1 MRKMLNRL
9 AMIGLLAVLSAC
21 NSTDALTPQVDVGGG
36 VIPSSAVTERDIE
49 AVSAD
54 TSPVG
59 TAQQTALMGQTES
72 RAEIATTTALTSPSG
87 GEDTAGSLQAQ
98 ADALSRNQQ
107 SAAATVESTTQ
118 RQAAAT
124 QTTAEATRETAALP
138 TASGES
144 LRFLPI
150 IGAPVKAVTPLS
162 KRLGAEA
169 RASGLT
175 IKSSSDASSRHIL
188 KGYFSAVADN
198 GKTTVIYVWDVL
210 DNSGA
215 RLHRIQGQDS
225 VSTTAADPWTVVP
238 ARTMEGIAQRTI
250 GEYLAWSRQN
260 RG

>member
-72 RAEIATTTALTSPSG
+72 RAEIATTTALSSPSG

-107 SAAATVESTTQ
+107 SAAATVERFTKFFGDV
-118 RQAAAT
+118 
-124 QTTAEATRETAALP
+124 
-138 TASGES
+138 SGERTFFENG
-144 LRFLPI
+144 LDDDAMEHLEK
-150 IGAPVKAVTPLS
+150 IGVLKPVPASPKPHVKSAGS
-162 KRLGAEA
+162 KR
-169 RASGLT
+169 R
-175 IKSSSDASSRHIL
+175 
-188 KGYFSAVADN
+188 
-198 GKTTVIYVWDVL
+198 
-210 DNSGA
+210 
-215 RLHRIQGQDS
+215 
-225 VSTTAADPWTVVP
+225 
-238 ARTMEGIAQRTI
+238 
-250 GEYLAWSRQN
+250 
-260 RG
+260 

>member
-98 ADALSRNQQ
+98 ADALARNQQ
-107 SAAATVESTTQ
+107 SAAATVENTTQ

-175 IKSSSDASSRHIL
+175 IKSSSDTSSRHIL

-225 VSTTAADPWTVVP
+225 VSATAADPWTVVP

>member
-87 GEDTAGSLQAQ
+87 SEDTAGSLQAQ

-175 IKSSSDASSRHIL
+175 IKSSSDTSSRHIL

-225 VSTTAADPWTVVP
+225 VSATAADPWTVVP

>member
-107 SAAATVESTTQ
+107 SAAATVESTTP
-118 RQAAAT
+118 R
-124 QTTAEATRETAALP
+124 RVH
-138 TASGES
+138 G
-144 LRFLPI
+144 
-150 IGAPVKAVTPLS
+150 
-162 KRLGAEA
+162 
-169 RASGLT
+169 
-175 IKSSSDASSRHIL
+175 SSA
-188 KGYFSAVADN
+188 
-198 GKTTVIYVWDVL
+198 
-210 DNSGA
+210 
-215 RLHRIQGQDS
+215 
-225 VSTTAADPWTVVP
+225 
-238 ARTMEGIAQRTI
+238 
-250 GEYLAWSRQN
+250 
-260 RG
+260 